1 MTSKRYIQK
10 NEINIHVLLVYIKI
24 TMNSTSIVNMFRRI
38 YLTHVIPPLGRW
50 SAHNY
55 NQTTLKIKYANE
67 DNCGISKGNSVKI
80 QTNNHSDD
88 NEYIYIM
95 GYESVHN

>member
-1 MTSKRYIQK
+1 
-10 NEINIHVLLVYIKI
+10 
-24 TMNSTSIVNMFRRI
+24 MNSTSIVNMFRRI

-67 DNCGISKGNSVKI
+67 DNCGISGGISENTRQMQKI
-80 QTNNHSDD
+80 QTNNHNDD

-95 GYESVHN
+95 GYESAHN